1 MENTI
6 RVMIAEDNEVLRS
19 SLVTFF
25 QFSPGIKVVGEA
37 ANGNEAVEL
46 CDQLH
51 PDVVIMDMLMPE
63 MDGLEATKIIT
74 HQHPDIQ
81 VIVLTTGFGWM
92 AEDTFAAGAS
102 AYLLKTISVDKIVE
116 VIQATYTRFQLSRP
130 NEPQ

>member
-6 RVMIAEDNEVLRS
+6 RLMIAEDNEVLRS

-25 QFSPGIKVVGEA
+25 ELSPGLSVVGEA
-37 ANGNEAVEL
+37 SNGKEAVEK
-46 CDQLH
+46 CEWLH
-51 PDVVIMDMLMPE
+51 PDVILMDMLMPE

-74 HQHPDIQ
+74 VQHPDVQ

-116 VIQATYTRFQLSRP
+116 VIHATYTRFRLSRP
-130 NEPQ
+130 Q